1 MKFSLV
7 AALVVVLA
15 VAHGS
20 EAGSLVKR
28 DVQAEVDKITKLIR
42 DMSATFTR
50 ETQDIVEKV
59 KALEVTNSAQTYME
73 ASKAQIQPLVDKVQ
87 AEATRMQEQL
97 KPFLANIEDQLK
109 PLGDNVNVHVKPLT
123 DMMASFFQQVVD
135 QTKALL
141 PPQ

>member
-7 AALVVVLA
+7 AALVVFECA
-15 VAHGS
+15 SAGS

>member
-1 MKFSLV
+1 
-7 AALVVVLA
+7 
-15 VAHGS
+15 
-20 EAGSLVKR
+20 
-28 DVQAEVDKITKLIR
+28 
-42 DMSATFTR
+42 
-50 ETQDIVEKV
+50 
-59 KALEVTNSAQTYME
+59 ME

-135 QTKALL
+135 QTKYLL